1 MRAAV
6 HYSAHMPAAHL
17 FLARAAAGD
26 PNQQVEHGHGAVVDA
41 QDDVAN
47 IKPELSAARTS
58 NL

>member
-1 MRAAV
+1 
-6 HYSAHMPAAHL
+6 MPAAHL

-41 QDDVAN
+41 QNDVAN

-58 NL
+58 KL